1 MAEQRDVNALVLT
14 AGIWAARLIV
24 AGVFLAAA
32 VPKIE
37 DPDLF
42 SIDISYYE
50 AFPYWSWNFIAVV
63 VPAMELVGAAAIVSG
78 FKRRAGAL
86 MLGLLNAGF
95 IVLILSVIVRGI
107 DVNCGCFG
115 HGGDQ
120 QAIGWW
126 EFWRDVALMA
136 GIVIAGLR
144 TPSERAES
152 AD

>member
-1 MAEQRDVNALVLT
+1 MAERRPFEALALT
-14 AGIWAARLIV
+14 GAIWAARLIV
-24 AGVFLAAA
+24 AAVFVAAA

-78 FKRRAGAL
+78 WKRRAGAA

-115 HGGDQ
+115 HGGEQ

-136 GIVIAGLR
+136 GIAIAGLR
-144 TPSERAES
+144 TPSERETA
-152 AD
+152 AG

>member
-1 MAEQRDVNALVLT
+1 MADATKASALART
-14 AGIWAARLIV
+14 GAIWLARLVV
-24 AGVFLAAA
+24 AGVFVAAA

-50 AFPYWSWNFIAVV
+50 AFPYWGWNFIAVV

-78 FKRRAGAL
+78 WKRQAGAV
-86 MLGLLNAGF
+86 MLALLNAGF
-95 IVLILSVIVRGI
+95 LALILSVIVRGI

-115 HGGDQ
+115 HGGEQ

-136 GIVIAGLR
+136 GIVVAGLR
-144 TPSERAES
+144 TPSERA
-152 AD
+152 APAP